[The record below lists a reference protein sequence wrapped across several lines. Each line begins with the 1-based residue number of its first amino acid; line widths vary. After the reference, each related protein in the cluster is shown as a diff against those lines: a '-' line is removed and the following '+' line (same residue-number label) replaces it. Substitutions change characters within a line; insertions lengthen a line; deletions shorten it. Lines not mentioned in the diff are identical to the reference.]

1 MACPLQERTKLS
13 QPRDQGGGKER
24 ALWGGGGQGLT
35 KAHDLPEED
44 PKGPTEMRRMY
55 LVIF

>member
-1 MACPLQERTKLS
+1 MGWGVRRELGSE
-13 QPRDQGGGKER
+13 
-24 ALWGGGGQGLT
+24 ALELT

-55 LVIF
+55 LVTF